1 MTGSL
6 QVKNEKYYAV
16 LNFKDNEGKRKQKW
30 ISLDLEIKNNK
41 RKAEQAL
48 KKLIVEYEKT
58 KIIISNKQKF
68 TDFMEEWLKTIRST
82 IKSTT
87 YDGYCI
93 NFNKHIKPYFNQLN
107 VTLDSLTP
115 MHIQNYYNTMLEEG
129 LSAKTIHKHHANIHK
144 ALDHAL
150 KMNIIAYN
158 PADRVTLPKTKR
170 FIGKFLNE
178 AQLKQLL
185 KLFESN
191 EIESCVYLTVNY
203 GFRRS
208 EVLGLKWSA
217 VDFDGNT
224 ISVRHTAVA
233 KKGGTLYDDTTKT
246 ASSMRTL
253 PLTENVKSYLI
264 QLRKHQQ
271 EMKSLMG
278 NYYIDND
285 YVCKFDNGKPFRPDY
300 VSHKFKVTLERSDL
314 PVVRFHDL
322 RHSSASFLLGA
333 GFNLKEIQ
341 EWLGHNDISTT
352 GNIYSHLQFSSKVS
366 MAEKINVAFDT
377 ENDKC

>member
-6 QVKNEKYYAV
+6 QAKNNKYYAV
-16 LNFKDNEGKRKQKW
+16 LNFKDKNGKRKQKW
-30 ISLDLEIKNNK
+30 IFLDMEVKNNK

-48 KKLIVEYEKT
+48 KNLIVEYEKT

-107 VTLDSLTP
+107 ITLDSLTP

-178 AQLKQLL
+178 EQLKQLL
-185 KLFESN
+185 QLFKGN

-208 EVLGLKWSA
+208 EVLGLKWDA
-217 VDFDGNT
+217 VDFDSNT
-224 ISVRHTAVA
+224 ISVRHTAVS

-271 EMKSLMG
+271 EMKLLMG
-278 NYYIDND
+278 NCYIDND

-300 VSHKFKVTLERSDL
+300 VSHKFKVTLEKSDL

-322 RHSSASFLLGA
+322 RHSSASFLLVA

-352 GNIYSHLQFSSKVS
+352 GNIYSHLQFSSKVG
-366 MAEKINVAFDT
+366 MANRINEFLT
-377 ENDKC
+377 K